1 MENDIKELNLELN
14 RLYKRQDDLYH
25 AYASHY
31 GLSVTSFWI
40 LYALCGTEET
50 YTQNMLAKMWHLPS
64 QSINSAISSLVKAG
78 YVKLE
83 QLAVARNNKAVR
95 LTQEGEI
102 FCHKVISSFYELEER
117 VLEKMSAE
125 ERALFLALSQ
135 KQYALLKTEIEA
147 VLHNH

>member
-1 MENDIKELNLELN
+1 MGNDIKELNLELN

-78 YVKLE
+78 YV
-83 QLAVARNNKAVR
+83 R
-95 LTQEGEI
+95 LWPGI
-102 FCHKVISSFYELEER
+102 IRLSDSPRRGKF
-117 VLEKMSAE
+117 SA
-125 ERALFLALSQ
+125 AKLFLHFMNWKKGFLRKCPRRSARYFLPFPKSSTLS
-135 KQYALLKTEIEA
+135 
-147 VLHNH
+147 